1 MNVSHTFSLCN
12 AGFNAQF
19 DLKKTVPLQCT
30 FFQKRIV
37 TANKSLHREHIKWE
51 RLVSCGSCSSE
62 VGAAHGGQCE
72 RVNTLAHVT
81 NEESE

>member
-1 MNVSHTFSLCN
+1 MCPIHSHYVMLGLTLNST
-12 AGFNAQF
+12 
-19 DLKKTVPLQCT
+19 LKKTVPLQCT

-37 TANKSLHREHIKWE
+37 TANKSLHREHIKRE
-51 RLVSCGSCSSE
+51 RLVSCGSCSRV